1 MLFLDG
7 NYTSNSSVRSGMSMQ
22 EELKSVL
29 DLINNDQKT
38 LDIHTTPDVY
48 INHKSNPKQVR
59 HWLKAKGFSQR

>member
-1 MLFLDG
+1 
-7 NYTSNSSVRSGMSMQ
+7 MQ